1 MVIHTP
7 MSRTGYTG
15 VTTRILLT
23 ALGAAGLIVGAFLN
37 WTRDT
42 QGTHLSWRAL
52 YQSTFGSTNDFVQ
65 TMGALAI
72 LVGLVALLGLAD
84 STGWLTRLAG
94 AVGIVGSVLFII
106 QVQRSSDHNL
116 QVGLWVA
123 LVGSVLCVFAGFG
136 GARGTVVVDE

>member
-37 WTRDT
+37 WTRDI

-136 GARGTVVVDE
+136 GPRGTVVVDE